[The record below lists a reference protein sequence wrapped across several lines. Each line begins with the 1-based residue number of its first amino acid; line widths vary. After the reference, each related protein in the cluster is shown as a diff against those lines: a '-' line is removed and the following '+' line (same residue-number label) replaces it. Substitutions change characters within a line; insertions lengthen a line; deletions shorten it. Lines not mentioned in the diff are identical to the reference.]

1 MGEFKGKSMGN
12 HGGCT
17 VVPVVPSIRFWD
29 TSTNEFN
36 GYDSVDIGM
45 MIDGLKDLAHFRI

>member
-1 MGEFKGKSMGN
+1 MGN